1 MGNFRDRFQGL
12 TEEQLRIKNKVWERE
27 QVLREETERAI
38 FESEQ
43 NKNKNVVFFGKDDD
57 NYDFGDWA
65 GPFEGNGG
73 HGVVSD
79 GPLAGAT
86 VTFLSYGNIEQVVL
100 SDENGNFQVPWTFKT
115 GVITISGGKDIV
127 TGEDY
132 KGEFKIDG
140 AFFGKYKAV
149 TPLTHVA
156 NHIWMNTPTELPEQ
170 AMDLVLNSLPGLLGI
185 SLPEIDKDSLFND
198 DHIKLTMEGVNGAK
212 EIQAINT
219 MLDIHAEIVGNA
231 VATTNDEITSAKVT
245 AYENL
250 ANQLLGNIN
259 GNGNNLTVGENT
271 ELLDC
276 HKECCKTLI
285 DKANAIIIKSVNKEL
300 EESTREMQSVNMAV
314 KTEWSHKAFEM
325 TNDEEITSKDL
336 WKSIENKTQ
345 KDLINSVNIP
355 VS

>member
-12 TEEQLRIKNKVWERE
+12 TEEQLRIKNRVWERE

-38 FESEQ
+38 FEAEQ
-43 NKNKNVVFFGKDDD
+43 NKYKDVVFFGKDDD
-57 NYDFGDWA
+57 SYDFGDWA
-65 GPFEGNGG
+65 GAFEGDGSNGI
-73 HGVVSD
+73 VSD

-86 VTFLSYGNIEQVVL
+86 VTFLYHGNITQTTTT
-100 SDENGNFQVPWTFKT
+100 DDFGNFQVPWNFTK
-115 GVITISGGKDIV
+115 GIITISGGKDTV

-140 AFFGKYKAV
+140 DFFGKYKAV

-156 NHIWMNTPTELPEQ
+156 NHVWMNTPTELPEQ

-185 SLPEIDKDSLFND
+185 SLAEIDKDSLFND
-198 DHIKLTMEGVNGAK
+198 DHIKLTLEGVNGAK

-231 VATTNDEITSAKVT
+231 VAKTIDEITSAKVT
-245 AYENL
+245 VYENL

-259 GNGNNLTVGENT
+259 GDSNDLMIAENT

-285 DKANAIIIKSVNKEL
+285 DKANAIIIKSVNKGLEL
-300 EESTREMQSVNMAV
+300 STREIQSINMAV
-314 KTEWSHKAFEM
+314 KSEWSHKAFEM
-325 TNDEEITSKDL
+325 TNNEDITSKEL
-336 WKSIENKTQ
+336 WKSIENKTY
-345 KDLINSVNIP
+345 KSLIDSVNIP
-355 VS
+355 VL

>member
-1 MGNFRDRFQGL
+1 MGNFRDRFRGL

-38 FESEQ
+38 FEAEQ
-43 NKNKNVVFFGKDDD
+43 NKDKKVVFFGRDDD
-57 NYDFGDWA
+57 NYDFGDWV
-65 GPFEGNGG
+65 GTFEGGNHG
-73 HGVVSD
+73 GVVSD

-86 VTFLSYGNIEQVVL
+86 VTFFYHGNIEQSIL
-100 SDENGNFQVPWTFKT
+100 SDENGYFKVPWNFKT

-140 AFFGKYKAV
+140 VFFEKYRAV

-156 NHIWMNTPTELPEQ
+156 NHIWMNTPTELPEE

-185 SLPEIDKDSLFND
+185 SLPDVNKDSLFNE
-198 DHIKLTMEGVNGAK
+198 DHIKLTLEGVNGAK

-219 MLDIHAEIVGNA
+219 MLDIYAEIVGNA
-231 VATTNDEITSAKVT
+231 VANTNEEINSAKVT

-250 ANQLLGNIN
+250 GNQLLGNIN
-259 GNGNNLTVGENT
+259 GNDNNLTVGENT

-285 DKANAIIIKSVNKEL
+285 DKANAIIIKSADKEI
-300 EESTREMQSVNMAV
+300 EESTREIQSVNMAV

-325 TNDEEITSKDL
+325 TNNNEITSKEL
-336 WKSIENKTQ
+336 WKSIENKTY
-345 KDLINSVNIP
+345 KSLIDSVNIP

>member
-1 MGNFRDRFQGL
+1 MGNFRERFQGL
-12 TEEQLRIKNKVWERE
+12 TEEQIRIKNRVWERE
-27 QVLREETERAI
+27 QFLREANERAI
-38 FESEQ
+38 FEADQ
-43 NKNKNVVFFGKDDD
+43 NKSKNVVFFGRDDD

-86 VTFLSYGNIEQVVL
+86 VSFHYNGIIQTTL
-100 SDENGNFQVPWTFKT
+100 SDDNGNFQVPWTFKT
-115 GVITISGGKDIV
+115 GIITISGGKDIV

-140 AFFGKYKAV
+140 NFFGKYKAV

-185 SLPEIDKDSLFND
+185 TLPEIDKDCLFND
-198 DHIKLTMEGVNGAK
+198 DHIKLTINGVHGAK

-231 VATTNDEITSAKVT
+231 VATTNDEITSAKST
-245 AYENL
+245 AYESL

-259 GNGNNLTVGENT
+259 GNHNDLTVAENT

-285 DKANAIIIKSVNKEL
+285 DKANAIIIKSVNKEI
-300 EESTREMQSVNMAV
+300 EESTKEIQSINMAV
-314 KTEWSHKAFEM
+314 KSEWSHKAFEM
-325 TNDEEITSKDL
+325 TNNEDITSKEL

-345 KDLINSVNIP
+345 NNLINSVNIP

>member
-12 TEEQLRIKNKVWERE
+12 TEEQLRIKNRVWERE

-38 FESEQ
+38 FEAEQ
-43 NKNKNVVFFGKDDD
+43 NKYKDVVFFGKDDD
-57 NYDFGDWA
+57 SYDFGEYA
-65 GPFEGNGG
+65 GAFEGDGSNGI
-73 HGVVSD
+73 VSD

-86 VTFLSYGNIEQVVL
+86 VTFLYHGNITQTTTT
-100 SDENGNFQVPWTFKT
+100 DDFGNFQSPWNFTK
-115 GVITISGGKDIV
+115 GVITISGGKDTV

-140 AFFGKYKAV
+140 DFFGKYKAV

-156 NHIWMNTPTELPEQ
+156 NHVWMNTPTELPEQ
-170 AMDLVLNSLPGLLGI
+170 AMDLVLNTLPGLLGI
-185 SLPEIDKDSLFND
+185 SLTEIDKDSLFND
-198 DHIKLTMEGVNGAK
+198 DHIKLTLEGVNGAK

-231 VATTNDEITSAKVT
+231 VAKTIDEITSAKVT
-245 AYENL
+245 VYENL

-259 GNGNNLTVGENT
+259 GESNDLMIAKNT

-285 DKANAIIIKSVNKEL
+285 DKANAIIIKSVNKGL
-300 EESTREMQSVNMAV
+300 EESTREIQSINMAV
-314 KTEWSHKAFEM
+314 KTEWSQKAFEM
-325 TNDEEITSKDL
+325 TNNEDITSKGL

-345 KDLINSVNIP
+345 KKLLDLVNIP
-355 VS
+355 VL

>member
-1 MGNFRDRFQGL
+1 MGNFRERFQGL
-12 TEEQLRIKNKVWERE
+12 TEEQLRIKNRVWERE
-27 QVLREETERAI
+27 QFLREANERAI
-38 FESEQ
+38 FEAEQ
-43 NKNKNVVFFGKDDD
+43 NKFKDVVFFGRDDD

-79 GPLAGAT
+79 GPLSGAT
-86 VTFLSYGNIEQVVL
+86 VSFHYNGITITTL
-100 SDENGNFQVPWTFKT
+100 SDDNGNFQVPWTFKT
-115 GVITISGGKDIV
+115 GVVTISGGKDIV

-140 AFFGKYKAV
+140 NFFGKYKAV
-149 TPLTHVA
+149 TPLTHIA
-156 NHIWMNTPTELPEQ
+156 NHIWMNTTTDLPEQ

-185 SLPEIDKDSLFND
+185 TLPEIDKDCLFND
-198 DHIKLTMEGVNGAK
+198 DHIKLTINGVHGAK

-231 VATTNDEITSAKVT
+231 VATTNDEISSAKST
-245 AYENL
+245 AYESI

-259 GNGNNLTVGENT
+259 GNCSDLTVAENT

-285 DKANAIIIKSVNKEL
+285 DKANAIIIKSVNKEV
-300 EESTREMQSVNMAV
+300 EESTKEIQSVNMAV
-314 KTEWSHKAFEM
+314 KSEWSHKAFEM
-325 TNDEEITSKDL
+325 TNNEDITSNDL
-336 WKSIENKTQ
+336 WKSIENKTH
-345 KDLINSVNIP
+345 KSLINSVNIP